1 MANMD
6 IYEQV
11 KEVPKNAQ
19 KTIQAGRLKGM
30 TDINPMWRIE
40 KLTEVFGP
48 CGIGWYTVITEQW
61 IEEGANGV
69 KCAFVK
75 INLFIKHD
83 GEWSKPIEGVGGSS
97 FIASQKNELYTS
109 DECYKMAYT
118 DAISVACKALGF
130 GANIY
135 WQKNETKYDKQEEEK
150 SPTFMM
156 TDEMALTVM
165 ALLKESAELNN
176 IPYEDMLNDVLKEY
190 KINELKKLDEAKYA
204 HLLNR
209 LKKALPK
216 NQ

>member
-6 IYEQV
+6 IYERV
-11 KEVPKNAQ
+11 KEVPKDAQ
-19 KTIQAGRLKGM
+19 KTIQGGRLKGM

-61 IEEGANGV
+61 VEEGANEE

-75 INLFIKHD
+75 INLFIKQD
-83 GEWSKPIEGVGGSS
+83 GEWSKPIEGIGGSS
-97 FIASQKNELYTS
+97 FISTQNNKLYTS

-135 WQKNETKYDKQEEEK
+135 WKKNETKYENQPEDAQ
-150 SPTFMM
+150 FVM
-156 TDEMALTVM
+156 TDEMVLTVT
-165 ALLKESAELNN
+165 ALLKESAEKNN

-190 KINELKKLDEAKYA
+190 KINELKKLDETKYV

-209 LKKALPK
+209 LKKALPQNK
-216 NQ
+216 

>member
-6 IYEQV
+6 IYERV
-11 KEVPKNAQ
+11 KEVPQDAQ
-19 KTIQAGRLKGM
+19 KEIQAGRLKGM

-48 CGIGWYTVITEQW
+48 CGIGWYTTITEQW
-61 IEEGANGV
+61 IEEGAKGA

-75 INLFIKHD
+75 INLFVKYD

-97 FIASQKNELYTS
+97 FIAAEKSGLYTS

-135 WQKNETKYDKQEEEK
+135 WRKNHESKYDKAEPKLISREVAIALINTLRAEGY
-150 SPTFMM
+150 
-156 TDEMALTVM
+156 TDEQIGQS
-165 ALLKESAELNN
+165 LLKYNATTAEELTEAQYAE
-176 IPYEDMLNDVLKEY
+176 ILLK
-190 KINELKKLDEAKYA
+190 IKKK
-204 HLLNR
+204 
-209 LKKALPK
+209 
-216 NQ
+216 

>member
-6 IYEQV
+6 IYERV
-11 KEVPKNAQ
+11 KEVPKDAQ
-19 KTIQAGRLKGM
+19 KEIQAGRLKGM

-61 IEEGANGV
+61 IEEGANGER
-69 KCAFVK
+69 CAFVK

-97 FIASQKNELYTS
+97 FIAAQKSGLYTS

-135 WQKNETKYDKQEEEK
+135 WKKKNETKYDKVE
-150 SPTFMM
+150 
-156 TDEMALTVM
+156 EMAEKKIDKVTAITLVNTLKAQGFSDEDIGKSLAKYKVEKAEELTEVQY
-165 ALLKESAELNN
+165 AEILLKLN
-176 IPYEDMLNDVLKEY
+176 
-190 KINELKKLDEAKYA
+190 KK
-204 HLLNR
+204 
-209 LKKALPK
+209 
-216 NQ
+216 

>member
-6 IYEQV
+6 IYESV
-11 KEVPKNAQ
+11 KEVPQDAQ
-19 KTIQAGRLKGM
+19 KEIKGGRLRGM

-61 IEEGANGV
+61 IEEGAHGER
-69 KCAFVK
+69 CAFVK

-83 GEWSKPIEGVGGSS
+83 GEWSKPIEGIGGSS
-97 FIASQKNELYTS
+97 FISVQSGSLYTS

-135 WQKNETKYDKQEEEK
+135 WKKKNETKYDKVEPKVIEKELALALINTLKAKNYGDEDISKSLSKYGVKTAEE
-150 SPTFMM
+150 
-156 TDEMALTVM
+156 LTEPQY
-165 ALLKESAELNN
+165 AEILLK
-176 IPYEDMLNDVLKEY
+176 
-190 KINELKKLDEAKYA
+190 INKK
-204 HLLNR
+204 
-209 LKKALPK
+209 
-216 NQ
+216 

>member
-6 IYEQV
+6 IYERV
-11 KEVPKNAQ
+11 KEVPQDAQ
-19 KTIQAGRLKGM
+19 KEIQAGRLKGM

-48 CGIGWYTVITEQW
+48 CGIGWYTAITEQW
-61 IEEGANGV
+61 IEEGANGE

-75 INLFIKHD
+75 INLFIKQD

-97 FIASQKNELYTS
+97 FIATQKSGLYTS

-135 WQKNETKYDKQEEEK
+135 WKKKNETKYDKAEEIPEK
-150 SPTFMM
+150 KIDKATATALINTLKAENY
-156 TDEMALTVM
+156 TDEQIGQS
-165 ALLKESAELNN
+165 LLKYNAKTAEDLTEAQYAE
-176 IPYEDMLNDVLKEY
+176 ILLK
-190 KINELKKLDEAKYA
+190 IKKK
-204 HLLNR
+204 
-209 LKKALPK
+209 
-216 NQ
+216 